1 MTTGLLSCAMITVTC
16 HEVSRSV
23 TQCDI
28 SWAPVCG
35 AWLLRGWRG
44 HTEQWSRAIPS
55 PSRPPRRGGGCTG
68 QHNAYIPMPY
78 AAHTTASPNTTQY
91 TTHPHTPS
99 VVSPKVRLKT
109 EHLLA
114 SSIQRFVLRKWLSD
128 KIQDL
133 YSNSH
138 KYTVPLNECWDYIN
152 AGMHIGDWKDMW
164 GQWVNHHVIYKRS
177 HISKRKLWSHWFVD
191 IIFIGLIKTSYQTL
205 LLPTLFAE
213 RKRKEK

>member
-1 MTTGLLSCAMITVTC
+1 MPWSPSHVTKC
-16 HEVSRSV
+16 HEVWHSV
-23 TQCDI
+23 TSPEPPCVVRGCCEAGEDTL
-28 SWAPVCG
+28 SSGPAPSRHHPG
-35 AWLLRGWRG
+35 LRGVVEAALASTM
-44 HTEQWSRAIPS
+44 HTYP
-55 PSRPPRRGGGCTG
+55 C
-68 QHNAYIPMPY
+68 
-78 AAHTTASPNTTQY
+78 HTQLILLPHPTLQY

-114 SSIQRFVLRKWLSD
+114 SSTQRFVLRKWLSD